1 MLKVASRLA
10 LVALL
15 LCSQTLAPFLAPRA
29 QSNAAPVVNTSAP
42 TGRAAALKRIEE
54 ALEARRKELNIPG
67 MSLVIVKDDQ
77 VIYLK
82 GLGVKDFERGTPVT
96 PDTLFA
102 IGSSSKAFT
111 AMTAVMSQ
119 DEGKLSL
126 DDSPK
131 KFLPYFRLQDP
142 DADARI
148 VLRDLLSHRSGLNRT
163 DLVWITGKLSREEV
177 IRVAGQAKPTAK
189 LGEKF
194 LYQNVMYTAAGEAV
208 ARAQKESWDEVIK
221 RRIFKPLGMT
231 ASVTTVPEMQ
241 RAKDYS
247 FGYEY
252 APATKITRRLP
263 FINFPAVAPA
273 GAINSSA
280 RDMAQWVRLMLGGG
294 VFEGK
299 RLVSEAGM
307 AELVKPHISIAPKLN
322 YGLGWFLREW
332 KGKRVVEH
340 GGNIAGFNALVALMP
355 EERLGFALLTNV
367 TSSPIG
373 QAAMETVWSNLAGA
387 GEVAPAAK
395 PAIPPG
401 DAQRLIGKY
410 LYAKANL
417 TIEITTVE
425 GNLTAVVPGQP
436 AYTLKDTGGGRYQLT
451 KTGTPLPG
459 YFISFRPVQTN
470 EAELELFLEQPQG
483 NISLNRIKPA
493 DPQAAGDTANNAAAT
508 ETLRTLVGRYAPK
521 TGSANVE
528 IVERDG
534 RYLLVVPGQPSYP
547 LFSRQPDV
555 FSVVGMP
562 DSYSVRV
569 DRDAAGKI
577 TGITLRQPQGDFPL
591 TRAAQF
597 NAPLTVEELMN
608 KVVNAMGGEQPLRRL
623 TSLQLTVNVIFESQ
637 GLTGTGTISQRAPN
651 LYREEG
657 KLIALGKEIAT
668 LSEVFDGVRGIEMST
683 FSPPSHMSGAELAD
697 MRTSADFYAP
707 LNWRTLFKKI
717 EITGMKKVGEEE
729 TYVVVKTPAEGHPV
743 TDYVSTTTFLI
754 LRRDSLSSSSTS
766 EATQPVTTL
775 FSDFRPV
782 AGVLMPFRSV
792 TTQPSTG
799 TVVVEVKEARA
810 NVVLPDALFHVPA
823 ESEAAKTGRS

>member
-1 MLKVASRLA
+1 MLKVVSRHALA
-10 LVALL
+10 AIL
-15 LCSQTLAPFLAPRA
+15 LCSLMLAPFRGTRA
-29 QSNAAPVVNTSAP
+29 QSTTSQNAAPAAQA
-42 TGRAAALKRIEE
+42 GRAAALERIEA

-77 VIYLK
+77 VIYMK
-82 GLGVKDFERGTPVT
+82 GLGVKDFERGIPVT
-96 PDTLFA
+96 ADTLFP

-111 AMTAVMSQ
+111 AMAAVMSQ

-142 DADARI
+142 EADSKI
-148 VLRDLLSHRSGLNRT
+148 VMRDLLSHRSGLNRT
-163 DLVWITGKLSREEV
+163 DLVWISGKLSREEV

-208 ARAQKESWDEVIK
+208 ARAQKTTWDEVIK
-221 RRIFKPLGMT
+221 QRIFKPLGMT
-231 ASVTTVPEMQ
+231 ASVTNVPDMQ

-247 FGYEY
+247 FGYDY
-252 APATKITRRLP
+252 TPATKTTRRLP
-263 FINFPAVAPA
+263 FIDFPAVAPA
-273 GAINSSA
+273 GSINSSA

-294 VFEGK
+294 VFAGK

-307 AELVKPHISIAPKLN
+307 AELVKPHIAIAPKIN

-373 QAAMETVWSNLAGA
+373 QAAMETIWSNLAGA
-387 GEVAPAAK
+387 APAAT
-395 PAIPPG
+395 PASASG
-401 DAQRLIGKY
+401 DAQRVIGKY
-410 LYAKANL
+410 LFAKANL

-425 GNLTAVVPGQP
+425 GHLTAIVPGQP

-451 KTGTPLPG
+451 KDSMPLPG
-459 YFISFRPVQTN
+459 YFISFRPIKTN
-470 EAELELFLEQPQG
+470 EAEFEMFLEQPQG
-483 NISLNRIKPA
+483 NISLSRVKPA
-493 DPQAAGDTANNAAAT
+493 DPQAAGDAPNSAAAA
-508 ETLRTLVGRYAPK
+508 ETLRALVGRYAPK
-521 TGSANVE
+521 QGNANIEV
-528 IVERDG
+528 VERDG
-534 RYLLVVPGQPSYP
+534 RYLLIVPGQPTYP
-547 LFSRQPDV
+547 LFSRGADV
-555 FSVVGMP
+555 FGAVGMP
-562 DSYSVRV
+562 DSYSIRV

-591 TRAAQF
+591 TRAAGGF

-608 KVVNAMGGEQPLRRL
+608 KVVNAMGGEQALRRL
-623 TSLQLTVNVIFESQ
+623 TSLQQIVHVNFENQ

-651 LYREEG
+651 LHREEG
-657 KLIALGKEIAT
+657 KLLALGKEIASM
-668 LSEVFDGVRGIEMST
+668 LEIFDGVRGLETTT
-683 FSPPSHMSGAELAD
+683 FAPPNHLSGAELAD
-697 MRTSADFYAP
+697 RRTSADFYAP

-717 EITGMKKVGEEE
+717 EITGMKKVGDEE

-743 TDYVSTTTFLI
+743 TDYVSTTTFRI
-754 LRRDSLSSSSTS
+754 LRRDSLSSSATS
-766 EATQPVTTL
+766 QATQPITAI

-782 AGVLMPFRSV
+782 GGVLMPFRIV
-792 TTQPSTG
+792 TTQPSRG
-799 TVVVEVKEARA
+799 AVVVEVKEARA
-810 NVVLPDALFHVPA
+810 NVVLPDTLFRIP
-823 ESEAAKTGRS
+823 SEGGAAPPE